1 MLNKQLRL
9 LVIGAHPDDCEYKVG
24 GTAAKFSRL
33 GHKVKFVSATNGSSG
48 HHMMGGS
55 QLVER
60 RRQEALRSAD
70 IIGIE
75 YEILDNEDGKL
86 QADLKTRESIICL
99 IREFKPDI
107 IITHR
112 SNDYHPDHRNTS
124 LLVQD
129 SSFLVV
135 VPNICPMVKAIDYQP
150 IILYMSDNFKEPS
163 EFRPDVVIG
172 IDDVIDSKMRML
184 HCHTSQFYEWLPYTV
199 KKLDQVPVSDDERLK
214 WLTEQRAA
222 NDIRIADK
230 YRDMLIER
238 YGAERGRSIKHAE
251 AFQIS
256 EYGGQLPKEK
266 ISEYFMF

>member
-1 MLNKQLRL
+1 MQHKQLRIL
-9 LVIGAHPDDCEYKVG
+9 AIGAHPDDCEYKVG

-48 HHMMGGS
+48 HHIMGGN

-60 RRQEALRSAD
+60 RRREALKAAS

-75 YEILDNEDGKL
+75 YEVLDNEDGKL
-86 QADLKTRESIICL
+86 QADLKTRESIIRL
-99 IREFKPDI
+99 IREFRPDI

-129 SSFLVV
+129 SSYLVV

-150 IILYMSDNFKEPS
+150 IILYMSDNFRDPS
-163 EFRPDVVIG
+163 EFRPDIIID
-172 IDDVIDSKMRML
+172 IDDAVDFKMRML
-184 HCHTSQFYEWLPYTV
+184 HCHTSQFYEWLPYLAKT
-199 KKLDQVPVSDDERLK
+199 LDQVPESDDERLK

-222 NDIRIADK
+222 NDIGIADK
-230 YRDMLIER
+230 YRDLLIER
-238 YGAERGRSIKHAE
+238 YGEERGRNVKHAE

-256 EYGGQLPKEK
+256 EYGGKLPKEK
-266 ISEYFMF
+266 INEYFMF